1 MTRTLSY
8 GLLSFLAVGVAGYAI
23 VAYSLFPLGAVAGP
37 DFTDSF
43 LARAPVLYMHVFAS
57 TVALLIGPFQF
68 SRRLRDGNRALHRW
82 LGRVYLSIG
91 VLVGGLAG
99 LYLALFAFGGPMARA
114 GFGLMAVAWLYTG
127 VRAYVAIR
135 RGEVQRHREWMFY
148 NFSLTFAAVTLRLY
162 MPLSQLA
169 GVPVEVAYPVVAWL
183 CWVPNLLVARFLS
196 NGGSR
201 KYQHAIP

>member
-1 MTRTLSY
+1 MIGY
-8 GLLSFLAVGVAGYAI
+8 GFLAFFSVGVSGYAI
-23 VAYSLFPLGAVAGP
+23 VAYGLFPLGAVAGP
-37 DFTDSF
+37 EFAESF
-43 LARAPVLYMHVFAS
+43 LAHAPVLYAHVFAS

-68 SRRLRDGNRALHRW
+68 SRRLRDGNRSLHRW
-82 LGRVYLSIG
+82 MGRVYLSVG

-99 LYLALFAFGGPMARA
+99 LYLAWFAFGGPVARV
-114 GFGLMAVAWLYTG
+114 GFGLMAMAWLYTG
-127 VRAYVAIR
+127 VRAYLAIR
-135 RGEVQRHREWMFY
+135 RGDIQRHREWMFF

-183 CWVPNLLVARFLS
+183 CWVPNLLVAKLLL

>member
-1 MTRTLSY
+1 MTRTLGY

-43 LARAPVLYMHVFAS
+43 LARAPVLYAHVFAS

-68 SRRLRDGNRALHRW
+68 FRRLRDGYRSLHRW
-82 LGRVYLSIG
+82 MGRVYLSIG

-99 LYLALFAFGGPMARA
+99 LYLAQFAFGGQVARV
-114 GFGLMAVAWLYTG
+114 GFGLLATAWLYTG
-127 VRAYVAIR
+127 ARAYLAIR
-135 RGEVQRHREWMFY
+135 RGDIQRHREWMTL

-162 MPLSQLA
+162 MPLSQLV
-169 GVPVEVAYPVVAWL
+169 GIPLEYAYPAVAWL
-183 CWVPNLLVARFLS
+183 CWVPNVLVSKFLLIGASEKLR
-196 NGGSR
+196 
-201 KYQHAIP
+201 HAVS